1 MAIYINT
8 RSRKDLITH
17 ILLVIGIV
25 LILFLGFFFVYL
37 PWSTNHG
44 QSITVPDL
52 RKANLEDVKNTLNER
67 KLDYIVSD
75 CTFVPGVPPFTV
87 LSQYPFPNS
96 LVKEGRNIYLT
107 VTMATAP
114 MIRMPDLVS
123 SNTSLRSALSL
134 LRSEGLQEGNIR
146 YIPDIAEN
154 AVLEQ
159 RYNGQKIEPGTL
171 IPKGS
176 KIELVVGNGIGN
188 TELDVPNL
196 IGISLD
202 EAELIIKGSDLRVGT
217 VLYKDVPGAARGTV
231 VEQRPAPGIGGKI
244 HVGEIIDLWIAGKPD
259 MDTGEGPTA
268 PENP

>member
-1 MAIYINT
+1 MAIYLNT
-8 RSRKDLITH
+8 RSRKDLIIH
-17 ILLVIGIV
+17 LMLVVGIILS
-25 LILFLGFFFVYL
+25 LFLSFFFVYL

-52 RKANLEDVKNTLNER
+52 RKANLEDVKATLSER

-123 SNTSLRSALSL
+123 TNMGLRSALSL
-134 LRSEGLQEGNIR
+134 LRSVGLQEGNIR

-159 RYNGQKIEPGTL
+159 WYQGKKIEPGTQV
-171 IPKGS
+171 PKGS

-196 IGISLD
+196 IGVSLE
-202 EAELIIKGSDLRVGT
+202 EAEIIIKGSDLRMGT
-217 VLYKDVPGAARGTV
+217 ILYKQVPGAAPGTV
-231 VEQRPAPGIGGKI
+231 VEQRPAPGIGTKI
-244 HVGEIIDLWIAGKPD
+244 NVGEIIDLWIAGKPD
-259 MDTGEGPTA
+259 TDTGEGPTE
-268 PENP
+268 PERN

>member
-1 MAIYINT
+1 MTIYIKT
-8 RSRKDLITH
+8 RTRRDLIIH
-17 ILLVIGIV
+17 ILLVISI
-25 LILFLGFFFVYL
+25 LLTLFLGFFFVYL
-37 PWSTNHG
+37 PWTTNHG

-52 RKANLEDVKNTLNER
+52 RKMNLEDVESALDER
-67 KLDYIVSD
+67 GLDYVISD
-75 CTFVPGVPPFTV
+75 CTFVSGVAPLTV

-114 MIRMPDLVS
+114 MIRMPDLLGKGIRS
-123 SNTSLRSALSL
+123 AQLYLRSVGLE
-134 LRSEGLQEGNIR
+134 EGQIR

-159 RYNGQKIEPGTL
+159 YFNGKKVEVGTL

-176 KIELVVGNGIGN
+176 KIDLVVGNGIGN

-196 IGISLD
+196 IGMSLE
-202 EAELIIKGSDLRVGT
+202 EAEIVIKGSDLRVGT
-217 VLYKDVPGAARGTV
+217 VLYKQIPGAAPGTV
-231 VEQRPAPGIGGKI
+231 VEQRPAVENGKI

-259 MDTGEGPTA
+259 NDTGEGKLEPD
-268 PENP
+268 PNNP